1 MGRGTNLQRILKKIR
16 EEIALWCP
24 RDLILIFFFFPLIL
38 FLIWVLLFEIYPC
51 LGVILCHT
59 VLLFE
64 NWSINN
70 KGENFSRNNLYSCK
84 LFGFCKLA
92 SLIDRRASFCS
103 CQIAFCTTQK
113 NFIYEFLTNLVW
125 FLKSYN
131 FFWNIE
137 ILIRCVTRDLTSNM
151 TGQFRFNL
159 KWFCNEFRIKLKQT
173 KVAGSR

>member
-1 MGRGTNLQRILKKIR
+1 MSAWFDSNL
-16 EEIALWCP
+16 
-24 RDLILIFFFFPLIL
+24 FFFPLIL

-92 SLIDRRASFCS
+92 SVIDRRASFCS
-103 CQIAFCTTQK
+103 CQIAFCTAQN
-113 NFIYEFLTNLVW
+113 NFVYEFLTNLGC
-125 FLKSYN
+125 N
-131 FFWNIE
+131 FWKDIIFFKHRNIDKMCYP
-137 ILIRCVTRDLTSNM
+137 RSNI
-151 TGQFRFNL
+151 QHDRSVSF
-159 KWFCNEFRIKLKQT
+159 
-173 KVAGSR
+173 